1 MGSVGLVG
9 NLTAFILEASA
20 RQAVDIRFLG
30 CELQQVVDVVIKCD
44 VSSRW
49 LTPPE
54 AFGRHL
60 KRVCVG
66 LLFWRFRLFVQGL
79 RDVSVECTQ

>member
-60 KRVCVG
+60 KRVDASAFFFGDFACS
-66 LLFWRFRLFVQGL
+66 FKDYAPFR
-79 RDVSVECTQ
+79 